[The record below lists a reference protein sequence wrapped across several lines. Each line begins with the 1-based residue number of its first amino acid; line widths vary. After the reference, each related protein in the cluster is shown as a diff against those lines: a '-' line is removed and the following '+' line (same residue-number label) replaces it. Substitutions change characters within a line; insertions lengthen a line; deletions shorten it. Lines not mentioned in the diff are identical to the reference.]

1 MAGSEPR
8 GGGRSVEGSASLA
21 RTGGGVCAFSTAVWD
36 SRGSLRLPGTNR
48 GASMLE
54 FLFVVVF
61 L

>member
-1 MAGSEPR
+1 MAGSKPR
-8 GGGRSVEGSASLA
+8 GGRDAGEGCASLA
-21 RTGGGVCAFSTAVWD
+21 RMGGGVCAFSQGLEGV
-36 SRGSLRLPGTNR
+36 RGSLRLPGTNR